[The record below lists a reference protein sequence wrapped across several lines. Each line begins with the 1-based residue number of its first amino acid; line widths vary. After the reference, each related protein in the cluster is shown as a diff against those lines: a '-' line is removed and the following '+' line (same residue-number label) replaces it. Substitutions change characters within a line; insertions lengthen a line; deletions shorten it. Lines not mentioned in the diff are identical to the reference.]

1 MTREHAGDPL
11 ALRRRAVLAAT
22 VAALV
27 LPEGGGALAQAAARD
42 TLTFI
47 EGSDFDTLD
56 PAISRTRSAEILFA
70 LMFQRLVKWKD
81 TDLSAIVGD
90 LAESWQV
97 SEDGLAWTFRL
108 RAGVRFHDATP
119 CDADAVKF
127 TFDRLRDQRFGSPN
141 RSLYAPISEVTVV
154 DPLTVRF
161 TTAERHAGLL
171 ETLVESSAAIHSPTA
186 IQRAGRNYA
195 RQPVGSGPYKFEE
208 WAPGERTVLARAADA
223 ARFRRIVYRP
233 VPEGEARLIELEAG
247 TADIATGIPPEA
259 TPRVRANPRLKLEV
273 IPSSFQ
279 VVFEL
284 NNARPPF
291 NDVRIRRA
299 IQYAIDREAIVQ
311 RILGGF
317 GSVPDSNMSPGVQS
331 YEPLSRYPYD
341 PDRAK
346 REIEAVFPGGFRDKL
361 VLWTS
366 SGRYLK
372 DQQVA
377 EAVQGYLNAIG
388 LQTEFRAW
396 EWASYQQTLYRRQ
409 PGAGTTGFGS
419 NAAHMWI
426 LGTSIPTADWRLTR
440 KVGTG
445 QSANVTG
452 YSNPRVDELLNRARG
467 TLDPEARMAMYRQ
480 ANRILWEE
488 DPPHLYLYNQAQLVA
503 MQRNIGNFRAF
514 AFELPL
520 LGEVTKS

>member
-1 MTREHAGDPL
+1 MTKDSLTLH
-11 ALRRRAVLAAT
+11 RRGVLAASL
-22 VAALV
+22 AGLV
-27 LPEGGGALAQAAARD
+27 LPGGVAQAQASARD

-56 PAISRTRSAEILFA
+56 PAISRTRSAEILFF
-70 LMFQRLVKWKD
+70 LMFRRLVKWKD
-81 TDLSAIVGD
+81 TDLSAIEGD
-90 LAESWQV
+90 LAESWTT
-97 SEDGLAWTFRL
+97 SDDGLSWTFRL
-108 RAGVRFHDATP
+108 RPNIRFHDNTP
-119 CDADAVKF
+119 LAAEAVKF
-127 TFDRLRDQRFGSPN
+127 NFDRLRDQRFGSPN
-141 RSLYAPISEVTVV
+141 RSLYAPITAVTVL
-154 DPLTVRF
+154 DPLTIRF
-161 TTAERHAGLL
+161 TTEVPHAGLL
-171 ETLVESSAAIHSPTA
+171 ETLVESSAAISSPTA
-186 IQRAGRNYA
+186 VQRAGRNYA
-195 RQPVGSGPYKFEE
+195 RQPVGTGPYRLEE
-208 WAPGERTVLARAADA
+208 WAPGERTVLIRANDG
-223 ARFRRIVYRP
+223 ARFRRIIYRP

-259 TPRVRANPRLKLEV
+259 VPRVRASQRLKLEV

-279 VVFEL
+279 IVFEL

-291 NDVRIRRA
+291 NDVRVRRA
-299 IQYAIDREAIVQ
+299 IQYAVDRDAIVQ

-317 GSVPDSNMSPGVQS
+317 GAVPDSNMTPGVQS
-331 YEPLSRYPYD
+331 YEPLSRWPYD

-346 REIEAVFPGGFRDKL
+346 REIEAVFPGGFREKL

-388 LQTEFRAW
+388 LQTEFRTW

-409 PGAGTTGFGS
+409 PAPNSTGFGS

-452 YSNPRVDELLNRARG
+452 YSNARVDELLTRARA
-467 TLDPEARMAMYRQ
+467 TLDQDARMALYRQ
-480 ANRILWEE
+480 VNRILWQE

-503 MQRNIGNFRAF
+503 MQRNISNFRAF

-520 LGEVTKS
+520 LADVTKG